1 MATVRVPVVTP
12 IFNDFYKVMMGSL
25 LIPAALA
32 VNSLEFSVMPFL
44 TLKDLL
50 LLASILVNGLPI
62 ILNAV
67 KGVVHRQVNVDELVS
82 IAVIACV
89 INGNCVDGF
98 LMIQARKVGQDSTLG
113 KIIQLVNATEQS
125 KTRSSKLVDQYA
137 A

>member
-1 MATVRVPVVTP
+1 MRVPVVTP